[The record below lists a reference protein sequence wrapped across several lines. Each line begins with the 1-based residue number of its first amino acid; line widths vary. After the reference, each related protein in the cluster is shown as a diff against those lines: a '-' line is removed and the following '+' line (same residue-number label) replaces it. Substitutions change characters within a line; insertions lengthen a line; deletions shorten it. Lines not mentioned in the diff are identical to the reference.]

1 MSAALVT
8 DATTRDHREAMRTCV
23 EPDPAARLRRIAAEA
38 TLLQDEA
45 AELLDEIAARGR
57 LAELAPRGGRI
68 TTRFVTLA
76 AELPAPADPLLRR
89 YCEVLRCVFE
99 HHAMLIASALDLLAV
114 DWRSEATVEQ
124 LGRIGGLGAPAEWLE
139 AIRAQLEDR
148 YADTTA

>member
-1 MSAALVT
+1 
-8 DATTRDHREAMRTCV
+8 MRRSV
-23 EPDPAARLRRIAAEA
+23 EPDPVARLRRIAAEA
-38 TLLQDEA
+38 TLLQDDA
-45 AELLDEIAARGR
+45 AELLEEIAARGP
-57 LAELAPRGGRI
+57 LVELAQRGGRI

-89 YCEVLRCVFE
+89 YCDVLRCVFE

-114 DWRSEATVEQ
+114 DWRSEAMVER

-148 YADTTA
+148 YADATA